1 MLKNLI
7 IIFFFDEKLFGL
19 SKKIDL
25 RTSDLLP

>member
-19 SKKIDL
+19 SEKIDL
-25 RTSDLLP
+25 PTSDLLP